1 MAQKLDLAKKSYRNE
16 PWRSFTRAFKRQLV
30 ETLLASPDSMARV
43 ARDNDLNQNQ
53 LAKWRVDYQA
63 GLLEDNG
70 TARLLPV
77 AVIGRVPDERPTQIV
92 RSHRAV
98 TTTQPGFELILPKGR
113 VVVHGTSD
121 LQILRDV
128 ILAMQ

>member
-16 PWRSFTRAFKRQLV
+16 PRRSFTRAFKRQLV
-30 ETLLASPDSMARV
+30 ETLLASPDSMSRV
-43 ARDNDLNQNQ
+43 ARDNNLNQNQ

-70 TARLLPV
+70 AARLLPV
-77 AVIGRVPDERPTQIV
+77 AVIGHVPDERSTQIV
-92 RSHRAV
+92 ASHHAV
-98 TTTQPGFELILPKGR
+98 TPTQSGLELILPKGR

-121 LQILRDV
+121 TRLLRDV
-128 ILAMQ
+128 VLAMQ